1 MELKLT
7 LALEIF
13 KTLNVLNPRCMQ
25 DLFCI
30 HAGTYLGSS
39 TPRRPSNIAVVGT
52 ITNTDGTKSLR
63 SLGPHIWNSL
73 PEYIKA

>member
-7 LALEIF
+7 LALDIF

-30 HAGTYLGSS
+30 HAGPYLGCS
-39 TPRRPSNIAVVGT
+39 TPRRPNNIAVVET
-52 ITNTDGTKSLR
+52 IANTDGTKSLR

>member
-1 MELKLT
+1 
-7 LALEIF
+7 
-13 KTLNVLNPRCMQ
+13 MQ

-30 HAGTYLGSS
+30 HAGTYLASS

-52 ITNTDGTKSLR
+52 ITNTDGTNSLR